1 MVATKQKAG
10 LLQYFAA
17 FLAIGIII
25 TGAAYWGLSRAEH
38 AYQIE
43 RV

>member
-1 MVATKQKAG
+1 MVAAKQKTV

-17 FLAIGIII
+17 FLAIGILI
-25 TGAAYWGLSRAEH
+25 TGAAYLGLSRAEH